1 MHTSAQWPL
10 ETQMAAMIA
19 SSMSY
24 LKFLKMFRN
33 SLTTKSHWCQMT
45 YWTEFG
51 QVLRAWSIER
61 QLTQTKRSNFWNL
74 AWLAHVAHKKS
85 GPNWLDP
92 LDLLNLSYTYFART
106 K

>member
-51 QVLRAWSIER
+51 QVFERLIPIER
-61 QLTQTKRSNFWNL
+61 QLTQPKPL
-74 AWLAHVAHKKS
+74 VQLLES
-85 GPNWLDP
+85 G
-92 LDLLNLSYTYFART
+92 LLSCGA
-106 K
+106 